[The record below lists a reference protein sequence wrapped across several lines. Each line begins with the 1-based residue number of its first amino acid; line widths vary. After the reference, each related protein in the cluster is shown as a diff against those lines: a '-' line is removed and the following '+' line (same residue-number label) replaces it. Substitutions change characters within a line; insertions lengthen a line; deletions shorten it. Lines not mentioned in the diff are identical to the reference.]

1 MTLAEVLWAK
11 GSPLEEEE
19 IWALLYLA
27 TMQLLED
34 LHKGEVSYM
43 KYVLIVLTAGNPI
56 LSYFS
61 FFELWGFFCVVLVLV
76 FWVFL
81 FVYFSLEIKNSNGNN
96 SMLIT
101 KIRNLSVLLGLHAD
115 CSAYIRDLTHLV
127 YFMVVVF
134 GFCLFWFF
142 FP

>member
-34 LHKGEVSYM
+34 LQKGEVSYM

-61 FFELWGFFCVVLVLV
+61 FFELWGFFCFV
-76 FWVFL
+76 FFFL
-81 FVYFSLEIKNSNGNN
+81 FICLFSLEIKNSNGNN
-96 SMLIT
+96 SMLII
-101 KIRNLSVLLGLHAD
+101 KMRNLSVLLGLHAD
-115 CSAYIRDLTHLV
+115 CSAFIRDLTHLV
-127 YFMVVVF
+127 YFVVLVF
-134 GFCLFWFF
+134 GFCLFCFF
-142 FP
+142 SP